1 MAPYS
6 TEFGWI
12 EPGIMSLNYEG
23 AMNAP
28 NFKAAT
34 EERVRQADAAG
45 VDYYVLV
52 MDIRHA
58 VVTILDVRLAKWSAD
73 LDPRMIQVCFVGR
86 SMMAQVIASG
96 LAKLSRL
103 PVEFFVKP
111 EDALARAR
119 VVLKQ
124 RKMAH

>member
-1 MAPYS
+1 MAPYH
-6 TEFGWI
+6 TEFSWI
-12 EPGIMSLNYEG
+12 EPGIMLLVYEG
-23 AMNAP
+23 AMNGP
-28 NFKAAT
+28 NFCEAT

-52 MDIRHA
+52 MDIRYA

-73 LDPRMIQVCFVGR
+73 LDPRMIQVCFIGR

-103 PVEFFVKP
+103 PVEFFSRP

-119 VVLKQ
+119 AVLKE
-124 RKMAH
+124 RKSLH

>member
-1 MAPYS
+1 MTPYH

-12 EPGIMSLNYEG
+12 EPRILSLAYEG
-23 AMNAP
+23 AMNSP
-28 NFKAAT
+28 NFREAT

-52 MDIRHA
+52 MDIRKA
-58 VVTILDVRLAKWSAD
+58 VVTILDVKLAKWSAD
-73 LDPRMIQVCFVGR
+73 LDPRMIHVCFIGR

-96 LAKLSRL
+96 LARLSRL

-111 EDALARAR
+111 EDALERARA
-119 VVLKQ
+119 VLKQ
-124 RKMAH
+124 RKMTH

>member
-1 MAPYS
+1 MSPYH

-12 EPGIMSLNYEG
+12 EPGIMSLVYEG
-23 AMNAP
+23 AMNSP
-28 NFKAAT
+28 NFREAT

-52 MDIRHA
+52 MDIRKA

-73 LDPRMIQVCFVGR
+73 LDPRMIHVCFIGR

-96 LAKLSRL
+96 LAKLSNL
-103 PVEFFVKP
+103 PVEFFTKP
-111 EDALARAR
+111 EDALARAQ

-124 RKMAH
+124 RRMTQ

>member
-1 MAPYS
+1 MSPYHTRFS
-6 TEFGWI
+6 WI
-12 EPGIMSLNYEG
+12 EPGIMSLVYDG

-52 MDIRHA
+52 FDIRKA
-58 VVTILDVRLAKWSAD
+58 VLTILDVRLAKWSAD
-73 LDPRMIQVCFVGR
+73 LDPRMIHVCFIGR
-86 SMMAQVIASG
+86 SMMAQMIASG
-96 LAKLSRL
+96 LAKLSHL
-103 PVEFFVKP
+103 PVEFFNKP

-119 VVLKQ
+119 AALKQ
-124 RKMAH
+124 RQMTH